1 MSDGFVLGSNHCGFV
16 FDIDEN
22 LNLFNLLRLFRH
34 HSGDEINLDITFLD
48 EKKQMDILTKM
59 PHFLELFNEIISKSV
74 IIASIKCSNIDSVVI
89 KQLESKY
96 NIEVQVCLDT
106 NSVSFDVE
114 ACNGLTDIQDP
125 HLVKNVRGAALLSL
139 VQDLIELGVI
149 RKTFSLFDEN
159 SPIFLH
165 SANELL
171 YNKDNAKMVWDVLVE
186 WEGSLDDST
195 KINKMIFIARQAKD
209 RINNLIRLSI
219 ESSLDDSNFHHLYS
233 KLIVENLDIGDG
245 IYDLRNNI
253 NLWFID
259 DQHANGWSRLLKKI
273 ISDPIMNIECIGSV
287 AGVSDQISLA
297 TKVDKSTT
305 PDLALVDLRLSDSDV
320 GIARYNAD
328 DLSGFQVVEMLLSHW
343 RGLPIM
349 IASASNKLWNME
361 KAIQKGAVSYWR
373 KSDEVVKEPCQNSI
387 LTAFDI
393 YIQFTEKLSTVLKK
407 IKYRNIFKIVEEIRS
422 EISEFGCKYSP
433 LQVVVENF
441 FKDLDQKTSWMCWR
455 GEDEENV
462 IDSLYLSVHSIY
474 NELEVFLWNKS
485 DHTLILFPTHKIRE
499 QQKNADSLVIDDT
512 LYQIDKKYKLTGKAL
527 NDYYKANKGIRN
539 KLPNIH
545 GSVGAKDINHAKI
558 IDIESS
564 LLIILCILKEIKK
577 TNNHN

>member
-1 MSDGFVLGSNHCGFV
+1 
-16 FDIDEN
+16 
-22 LNLFNLLRLFRH
+22 
-34 HSGDEINLDITFLD
+34 
-48 EKKQMDILTKM
+48 
-59 PHFLELFNEIISKSV
+59 
-74 IIASIKCSNIDSVVI
+74 
-89 KQLESKY
+89 
-96 NIEVQVCLDT
+96 
-106 NSVSFDVE
+106 
-114 ACNGLTDIQDP
+114 
-125 HLVKNVRGAALLSL
+125 
-139 VQDLIELGVI
+139 
-149 RKTFSLFDEN
+149 
-159 SPIFLH
+159 
-165 SANELL
+165 
-171 YNKDNAKMVWDVLVE
+171 
-186 WEGSLDDST
+186 
-195 KINKMIFIARQAKD
+195 
-209 RINNLIRLSI
+209 
-219 ESSLDDSNFHHLYS
+219 
-233 KLIVENLDIGDG
+233 
-245 IYDLRNNI
+245 
-253 NLWFID
+253 
-259 DQHANGWSRLLKKI
+259 
-273 ISDPIMNIECIGSV
+273 
-287 AGVSDQISLA
+287 
-297 TKVDKSTT
+297 
-305 PDLALVDLRLSDSDV
+305 
-320 GIARYNAD
+320 
-328 DLSGFQVVEMLLSHW
+328 
-343 RGLPIM
+343 
-349 IASASNKLWNME
+349 
-361 KAIQKGAVSYWR
+361 
-373 KSDEVVKEPCQNSI
+373 
-387 LTAFDI
+387 
-393 YIQFTEKLSTVLKK
+393 TVLKK